1 MSRQIDSFALK
12 DCRTACALGLC
23 YISGWKYLRSSHQN
37 VQAERLLSS
46 AQTPDADAD
55 ALLKRRR
62 AGSLL
67 VWRTS
72 KETVVER
79 RQVKQG
85 KLATCNY
92 TVGRAPNRE
101 SALDN

>member
-55 ALLKRRR
+55 ALLKRCVTWPEGNKRDDFNVIVFCLD
-62 AGSLL
+62 LL
-67 VWRTS
+67 
-72 KETVVER
+72 
-79 RQVKQG
+79 
-85 KLATCNY
+85 
-92 TVGRAPNRE
+92 
-101 SALDN
+101 